1 MKKILKIINVAW
13 HVLAVAF
20 LAYWCGSHEWV
31 KLNQLS
37 EQRVLSWFT
46 LLFFSYLF
54 FSYVYHLYKALKS
67 LSTENAFVQL
77 KEEQEVDKEA

>member
-1 MKKILKIINVAW
+1 MKKMLKIINVAW
-13 HVLAVAF
+13 HVLTVAF
-20 LAYWCGSHEWV
+20 LAYWCGTHEWV
-31 KLNQLS
+31 KLNHLS

-67 LSTENAFVQL
+67 LSAENTSVLL
-77 KEEQEVDKEA
+77 KEKQEADTEV